1 MIEELFFLNL
11 CKTEQMIKT
20 FFKTFVLT
28 VMVAFSNHGIAQ
40 ETTQTNSQRF
50 AEILTY
56 VDQIYVDKVDNHKL
70 TDHAIRSLLEEL
82 DPHSSYISK
91 EDVND
96 ANETINGSFVG
107 IGIRFQIFKDTL
119 QVVQTIAGGPSER
132 VGLMAGDR
140 IVTIADVN
148 VAGIGLKNNEV
159 REKLLGEKGTKV
171 KVEIKRN
178 GSSKNIFF
186 TITRDKIPVYSVDAY
201 YMVRPEIGYVKLNSF
216 SRTSLEEIREGIISL
231 REQGM
236 KYLIVDLQDN
246 GGGLL
251 YTAQKIADEFLSG
264 DKLIVYSEGE
274 KQPRSELTAVR
285 KGLWEEGKLVILTN
299 ESTASASEI
308 LSGAVQDW
316 DRGLIVGRRTYGKGL
331 VQRPI
336 DLQDGSQ
343 LRLTIARYYTPSGR
357 FIQKPYEDSKEDYR
371 NDFTRRYEHG
381 EYFETD
387 SIKFPDSLKHNTLVT
402 KRTVYG
408 GGGIMPDV
416 FVPLDTAGI
425 NDMYRVIARSG
436 YVNTFGLDYL
446 DKNRKQMEKKYP
458 DFATFKKNFECDK
471 RFMEDFFKYVKK
483 ENKDFTYTS
492 DEYKY
497 CEDLLHSRLK
507 ASFARDLWSSSEFYQ
522 IYNDN
527 NEILQKAI
535 EVLEKNIYD
544 KMNLATN

>member
-11 CKTEQMIKT
+11 SKTEQMIKT

-56 VDQIYVDKVDNHKL
+56 VDQIYVDKVDDHKL

-251 YTAQKIADEFLSG
+251 YTAQ
-264 DKLIVYSEGE
+264 
-274 KQPRSELTAVR
+274 
-285 KGLWEEGKLVILTN
+285 N
-299 ESTASASEI
+299 
-308 LSGAVQDW
+308 
-316 DRGLIVGRRTYGKGL
+316 
-331 VQRPI
+331 
-336 DLQDGSQ
+336 
-343 LRLTIARYYTPSGR
+343 
-357 FIQKPYEDSKEDYR
+357 
-371 NDFTRRYEHG
+371 
-381 EYFETD
+381 
-387 SIKFPDSLKHNTLVT
+387 
-402 KRTVYG
+402 
-408 GGGIMPDV
+408 
-416 FVPLDTAGI
+416 
-425 NDMYRVIARSG
+425 
-436 YVNTFGLDYL
+436 
-446 DKNRKQMEKKYP
+446 
-458 DFATFKKNFECDK
+458 
-471 RFMEDFFKYVKK
+471 
-483 ENKDFTYTS
+483 
-492 DEYKY
+492 
-497 CEDLLHSRLK
+497 LL
-507 ASFARDLWSSSEFYQ
+507 
-522 IYNDN
+522 
-527 NEILQKAI
+527 AI
-535 EVLEKNIYD
+535 WL
-544 KMNLATN
+544 LATK